1 MRRLSGS
8 AVPCV
13 LALVLLS
20 SATLLSLTAWEAEGG
35 SGRGGRVRVSLN
47 VELSQ
52 GRVRA
57 PNTATRTAAER
68 APLPLPPPPSP
79 LRGLASANL
88 ATLGGEG
95 VSCAVALP
103 TPRVALMFLTLGP
116 MPHEA
121 LWEAWLRSAG
131 GLVPKASLAAKGAFC
146 LKMCRKGR
154 WRGAQLQASFLSAPS
169 LPCLLPAR

>member
-8 AVPCV
+8 AVPCL

-20 SATLLSLTAWEAEGG
+20 SAALLSLTAWEAENG
-35 SGRGGRVRVSLN
+35 SSRGERVRVSLN
-47 VELSQ
+47 LVLRQ
-52 GRVRA
+52 GSA
-57 PNTATRTAAER
+57 PAAGTASTAES
-68 APLPLPPPPSP
+68 APALPPPPPSP

-88 ATLGGEG
+88 ATLGGSG

-103 TPRVALMFLTLGP
+103 TPRVALLFLTVGP

-154 WRGAQLQASFLSAPS
+154 GED
-169 LPCLLPAR
+169 LPPARHCSLLPGVR